1 MKHCVNENLEKG
13 TTTIV
18 MSISIRNIA
27 TLGLVLLMMLSVA
40 AVAAV
45 AAPKGGGG
53 GGGSTAPIPLT
64 GTQGPISDPGMITP
78 KGYSGNFVSSNDQQV
93 CYDLA
98 KLGAIDN
105 FAATKDMAGFRVD
118 PPTSYTSP
126 DGLVS
131 VTLSPDGKF
140 ISWQAE
146 EGVVMNG
153 IIVKGSTTFNVY
165 DYTTTGLLADGHLGA
180 PLVTLKGKTQ
190 SPQISHYNI
199 CYTPPADEIN
209 NGCTPGYWRN
219 HADRWAVLNST
230 DEYDSTFGLSP
241 PYYVNPT
248 TLAPYTL
255 GYAIWAGGGANE
267 LVSDALARHS
277 TAALLNAYG
286 GVADPVDTT
295 GDGATVN
302 YKYTPTE
309 VISMVQAA
317 VASGDVTQIEATKDL
332 FQAANESGCPLE
344 GTRAVDVPH

>member
-1 MKHCVNENLEKG
+1 
-13 TTTIV
+13 
-18 MSISIRNIA
+18 MSKSIRNIA

-53 GGGSTAPIPLT
+53 GGGSTAPIPLP
-64 GTQGPISDPGMITP
+64 GTQGPISNPGMITP
-78 KGYSGNFVSSNDQQV
+78 KGYSGNFVSSDDQQV
-93 CYDLA
+93 CYGLA
-98 KLGAIDN
+98 KLGAIDG
-105 FAATKDMAGFRVD
+105 FATTEDMAGFRVD
-118 PPTSYTSP
+118 PPANYTSP

-165 DYTTTGLLADGHLGA
+165 DYTKTGLLADGHLGA
-180 PLVTLKGKTQ
+180 PQQTLKGKLQ
-190 SPQISHYNI
+190 SPQISHYNV

-230 DEYDSTFGLSP
+230 DEYDATFGLSS
-241 PYYVNPT
+241 PYYINPT

-286 GVADPVDTT
+286 GVPDTVDTT

-302 YKYTPTE
+302 YKYTPE
-309 VISMVQAA
+309 VVISMVQAA
-317 VASGDVTQIEATKDL
+317 VASGDVTQIQATKDL
-332 FQAANESGCPLE
+332 FQDANESGCPLE
-344 GTRAVDVPH
+344 GTRAVSVPL

>member
-1 MKHCVNENLEKG
+1 M
-13 TTTIV
+13 
-18 MSISIRNIA
+18 SIRNIA

-53 GGGSTAPIPLT
+53 GGGSVAPTPLP
-64 GTQGPISDPGMITP
+64 GTQGPTSIPGGITP

-98 KLGAIDN
+98 KLGAIKD
-105 FAATKDMAGFRVD
+105 FAATKDMAGIRVD
-118 PPTSYTSP
+118 PPASYTSP

-131 VTLSPDGKF
+131 VTLSPDGKY
-140 ISWQAE
+140 IDWQAE

-180 PLVTLKGKTQ
+180 PQQTLKGKLQ

-219 HADRWAVLNST
+219 HADRWAVLNPT

-286 GVADPVDTT
+286 GVPDPVDTT

-302 YKYTPTE
+302 YKYTPAE
-309 VISMVQAA
+309 VVSMVQAA
-317 VASGDVTQIEATKDL
+317 VQSGDVTQIQATKDA

-344 GTRAVDVPH
+344 GTRAVEVPH

>member
-1 MKHCVNENLEKG
+1 
-13 TTTIV
+13 
-18 MSISIRNIA
+18 MSKSIRNIA

-53 GGGSTAPIPLT
+53 GGGGIGSTAPIRLPNDP
-64 GTQGPISDPGMITP
+64 QKPITELPDQITP

-98 KLGAIDN
+98 NLGAIN
-105 FAATKDMAGFRVD
+105 EFAATEDMAGFRVD
-118 PPTSYTSP
+118 PPANYTSP

-165 DYTTTGLLADGHLGA
+165 DYTTTGLLSDAGLGA

-190 SPQISHYNI
+190 SPQISHYNV
-199 CYTPPADEIN
+199 CYTPPVVDEFE

-219 HADRWAVLNST
+219 HADRWAVLEST
-230 DEYDSTFGLSP
+230 AAYDATFGLSP

-286 GVADPVDTT
+286 GVPDAVDAN
-295 GDGATVN
+295 GNGATVS
-302 YKYTPTE
+302 YKYTPEE

-317 VASGDVTQIEATKDL
+317 VASGDVTQIQATKDL
-332 FQAANESGCPLE
+332 FQDANESGCPLE
-344 GTRAVDVPH
+344 GTKAVKVPL

>member
-1 MKHCVNENLEKG
+1 
-13 TTTIV
+13 
-18 MSISIRNIA
+18 MSKSIRNIA

-53 GGGSTAPIPLT
+53 GGGGTGSTAPIPLP
-64 GTQGPISDPGMITP
+64 GTQGPQSDPGMIIP

-98 KLGAIDN
+98 TLRAIN
-105 FAATKDMAGFRVD
+105 EFAATEDMRGIRVD
-118 PPTSYTSP
+118 PPANYTSP

-180 PLVTLKGKTQ
+180 PLVTLKGKLQ
-190 SPQISHYNI
+190 SPQISHYNV
-199 CYTPPADEIN
+199 CYTPPVVDEFE

-219 HADRWAVLNST
+219 HADRWVDQVKST
-230 DEYDSTFGLSP
+230 DEYDATFGLSP

-286 GVADPVDTT
+286 GVPDAVDAN
-295 GDGATVN
+295 GNGATVS
-302 YKYTPTE
+302 YKYTPDE
-309 VISMVQAA
+309 VINMVRAA

-332 FQAANESGCPLE
+332 FADANESGCPLE
-344 GTRAVDVPH
+344 GTKAVKVPL